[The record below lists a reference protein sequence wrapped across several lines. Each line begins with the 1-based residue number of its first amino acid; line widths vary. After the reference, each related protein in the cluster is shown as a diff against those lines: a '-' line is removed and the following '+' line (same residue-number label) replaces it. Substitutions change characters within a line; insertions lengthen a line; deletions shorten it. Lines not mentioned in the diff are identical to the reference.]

1 MLLTI
6 SFTTIFYSCNEKRGE
21 LKRIWFKGSY
31 NRDFNDLN
39 DLHLSSAL
47 KIGIEPVSS
56 REEAEHASRKMEEI
70 TTNDYYE
77 VEELTHSIPF
87 LVPEAAELLEKIGR
101 NFQDSLTNHNAS
113 IYKIKVTSITRTVDD
128 IKNIISKYEYYHD
141 FRINEPKIY
150 QKLQKLK
157 KLQNDTNY

>member
-1 MLLTI
+1 MKINNKLLLLLLTI

-87 LVPEAAELLEKIGR
+87 LVPEAAELLLDLGHPHR
-101 NFQDSLTNHNAS
+101 PPGPDQLQVRQQPLQYAAPPLAD
-113 IYKIKVTSITRTVDD
+113 VDVQGSD
-128 IKNIISKYEYYHD
+128 LP
-141 FRINEPKIY
+141 RAPVGGA
-150 QKLQKLK
+150 
-157 KLQNDTNY
+157 

>member
-1 MLLTI
+1 MKINNKLLLLLLTI

-56 REEAEHASRKMEEI
+56 REEANMLHAKW
-70 TTNDYYE
+70 
-77 VEELTHSIPF
+77 
-87 LVPEAAELLEKIGR
+87 
-101 NFQDSLTNHNAS
+101 
-113 IYKIKVTSITRTVDD
+113 
-128 IKNIISKYEYYHD
+128 
-141 FRINEPKIY
+141 
-150 QKLQKLK
+150 K
-157 KLQNDTNY
+157 K

>member
-1 MLLTI
+1 MKINNKLLLLLLTI
-6 SFTTIFYSCNEKRGE
+6 SFTTIFYSCIEKRGE

-70 TTNDYYE
+70 TIETDEIERDLREINKIENIKIIDQRKYGRAS
-77 VEELTHSIPF
+77 LIF
-87 LVPEAAELLEKIGR
+87 IKEA
-101 NFQDSLTNHNAS
+101 
-113 IYKIKVTSITRTVDD
+113 
-128 IKNIISKYEYYHD
+128 
-141 FRINEPKIY
+141 
-150 QKLQKLK
+150 
-157 KLQNDTNY
+157 